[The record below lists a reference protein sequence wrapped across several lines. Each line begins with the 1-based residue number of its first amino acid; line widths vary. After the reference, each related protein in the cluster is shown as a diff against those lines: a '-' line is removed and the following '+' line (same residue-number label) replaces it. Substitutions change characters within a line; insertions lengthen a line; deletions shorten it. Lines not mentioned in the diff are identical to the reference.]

1 MRENTTSVRSRAPL
15 TVLAGGVGAA
25 RFLRGLIRAVEPSAL
40 TVVVNTADD
49 DRFFG
54 LAVSPDLDTI
64 TYTLAGLPGPRGW
77 GLRHDSFACL
87 SALDRFYDAGWF
99 HLGDRD
105 LATHLYRTD
114 RLARGA
120 TLSTVT
126 SEISRSFGVTARI
139 LPMSNDPV
147 RTVLHTNEGALSFQR
162 YLVARRAQPQVRR
175 VSYRGAA
182 RAQPGPGVL
191 AAIATAKAVI
201 VAPSNPF
208 LSIGPILAVPGIR
221 RALVARS
228 GRVAAISPLVGGRA
242 VSGPLARLLRRFRLP
257 VSSLGIA
264 ARYRS
269 FLDTLVIDRRD
280 RADAR
285 GLAALGIRA
294 LVSETILTPP
304 SRAER
309 MARSLLDSLGLI

>member
-1 MRENTTSVRSRAPL
+1 M
-15 TVLAGGVGAA
+15 GAA
-25 RFLRGLIRAVEPSAL
+25 RFLRGLIRTVEPSAI
-40 TVVVNTADD
+40 TVIVNTADD

-64 TYTLAGLPGPRGW
+64 TYTLAGLAGPRGW
-77 GLRHDSFACL
+77 GLRHDTFTCL
-87 SALDRFYDAGWF
+87 SALERFYDAGWF

-114 RLARGA
+114 QLARGA
-120 TLSTVT
+120 TLSIVT

-139 LPMSNDPV
+139 LPMSDDPV
-147 RTVLHTNEGALSFQR
+147 RTVLHTNEGVLSFQR
-162 YLVARRAQPQVRR
+162 YLVGRRARPQVRR

-182 RAQPGPGVL
+182 RARPGPGVL
-191 AAIATAKAVI
+191 AAIAAADAVI

-221 RALVARS
+221 RALAAHP
-228 GRVAAISPLVGGRA
+228 GPVAAISPLVARRA
-242 VSGPLARLLRRFRLP
+242 VSGPLTRLLRRFGLP

-264 ARYRS
+264 ARYRP

-280 RADAR
+280 RADVPA
-285 GLAALGIRA
+285 LAAVGVRA
-294 LVSETILTPP
+294 VVSDTILTSPA
-304 SRAER
+304 RAER
-309 MARSLLDSLGLI
+309 LARDLLRSLGLG